1 MAAAPGPRSGC
12 WPQPAP
18 PHRTGPGRSAPPRTG
33 PGEPRY
39 TRSPWLVAVEL
50 RRKKSTR
57 GAQYRIGP
65 AQLGVLPLQ
74 LPDPRR
80 ISGRRPR
87 PLTRIHLRL
96 LHPPAQRV
104 AVDPQLLPDP
114 PARRRDAPGVLG
126 DVRNQANR
134 PVPHLIRVLLWCW
147 HDSTL
152 SWVRSLHQSRGD
164 SVLAG
169 GGPGQE
175 VPDVVGGR
183 AGGEPGL
190 HVALTAGSQGEVM
203 VPQPG
208 QEGDYGEDLV
218 PGAAG
223 DGAGAGAGLGP
234 AAQALQDL
242 PGQGGPDEPPVG
254 GFADGVG

>member
-1 MAAAPGPRSGC
+1 MAAAPGPRSRC

-18 PHRTGPGRSAPPRTG
+18 PHRTGPGRSARPRTG

-50 RRKKSTR
+50 CRKKSTR

-164 SVLAG
+164 SG
-169 GGPGQE
+169 GAE
-175 VPDVVGGR
+175 VVRDR
-183 AGGEPGL
+183 A
-190 HVALTAGSQGEVM
+190 EV
-203 VPQPG
+203 
-208 QEGDYGEDLV
+208 
-218 PGAAG
+218 GAAG
-223 DGAGAGAGLGP
+223 GAVLHEPGGLGLVEIGSGAGVDA
-234 AAQALQDL
+234 
-242 PGQGGPDEPPVG
+242 
-254 GFADGVG
+254 